1 MDVVAQRPVCKLAG
15 GTKMVKLSS
24 TKLIIAF
31 GSLAVSLTTGV
42 GVASAQPDM
51 GPLINTTCSYPQ
63 VMAALNTQRP
73 DLANE
78 FAAEP
83 MAQTM
88 LSRFLASPVDQ
99 RQQMVQRIQ
108 STPMGQQYI
117 GSILQIANTC
127 NNY

>member
-1 MDVVAQRPVCKLAG
+1 
-15 GTKMVKLSS
+15 MVKLSS
-24 TKLIIAF
+24 TKLVVALS
-31 GSLAVSLTTGV
+31 GLALSLTTGV

-51 GPLINTTCSYPQ
+51 GPLINTTCSYSQ
-63 VMAALNTQRP
+63 VMAALNEQRP

-78 FAAEP
+78 FAEEP
-83 MAQTM
+83 MAASM
-88 LSRFLASPVDQ
+88 LSSFLASPVDQ

-117 GSILQIANTC
+117 GSIMQIASTC